1 MISRTS
7 QVLLSFLAVR
17 IIVNNKEIYPLLTD
31 KPVVIP
37 VEHNFPKI
45 VATDGFHYTK
55 PLELKYEEPSYYRF
69 KVSCAIDD
77 LQLLGGSFLLIL
89 FYLLG
94 FLTGFFILKAMSF
107 IPIIWF
113 VILYYIRRKEFIKIV
128 PAKNRY

>member
-55 PLELKYEEPSYYRF
+55 PLELKYEEPIYYPF
-69 KVSCAIDD
+69 KVSCAIDV
-77 LQLLGGSFLLIL
+77 LQLLGGSFLLNL
-89 FYLLG
+89 KSLN
-94 FLTGFFILKAMSF
+94 ILKTWGFGSN
-107 IPIIWF
+107 
-113 VILYYIRRKEFIKIV
+113 LS
-128 PAKNRY
+128 RYCKPESI